1 MTDGKERL
9 DTSKNNGG
17 CMKVTEEAHSEIR
30 DEIALAEISYRTV
43 HKLIKSGMWKMYC
56 NRNFRIV
63 RVEWSDEF
71 RRMLGY
77 EDEKDFPDKLESWSS
92 LLYPDDYDRVMHGMG
107 PVLRDITGNTI
118 FDQDYRLKTRNRGCR
133 WFRATGDVSRREDG
147 TPYCFFGVFLD
158 ITEQKEHAE
167 LEKARDEALKK
178 ADDALTAMNM
188 LHETMGSGA
197 WSNSFDRNGRSCG
210 IEWSDAF
217 RALLGFKDEREFP
230 NREQFSFQYES

>member
-17 CMKVTEEAHSEIR
+17 CMKIKEEAHSEIR

-63 RVEWSDEF
+63 RVEWSD
-71 RRMLGY
+71 
-77 EDEKDFPDKLESWSS
+77 
-92 LLYPDDYDRVMHGMG
+92 
-107 PVLRDITGNTI
+107 
-118 FDQDYRLKTRNRGCR
+118 
-133 WFRATGDVSRREDG
+133 
-147 TPYCFFGVFLD
+147 
-158 ITEQKEHAE
+158 
-167 LEKARDEALKK
+167 
-178 ADDALTAMNM
+178 
-188 LHETMGSGA
+188 
-197 WSNSFDRNGRSCG
+197 
-210 IEWSDAF
+210 AF